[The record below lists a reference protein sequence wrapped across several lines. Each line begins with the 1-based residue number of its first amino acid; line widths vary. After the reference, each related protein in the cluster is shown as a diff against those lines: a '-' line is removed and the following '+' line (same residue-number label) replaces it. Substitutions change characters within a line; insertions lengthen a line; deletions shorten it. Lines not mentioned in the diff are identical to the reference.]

1 MNLQEIRA
9 ALAQVKVAVAPVDI
23 PGVGKLF
30 VRALTVAEVEDE
42 ETPPGDKPADKKGRL
57 ARSAMRLLCDA
68 DGARLAFEPE
78 DIDLFRAQPW
88 EVLQKLLTAARE
100 HNGLGNL
107 GNG

>member
-1 MNLQEIRA
+1 MNLQELRA
-9 ALAQVKVAVAPVDI
+9 ALAQVKIAVAPVTI
-23 PGVGKLF
+23 PGVGTMF

-42 ETPPGDKPADKKGRL
+42 EAPAGDKPADRKGRL

-68 DGARLAFEPE
+68 EGNRLAFEPE
-78 DIDLFRAQPW
+78 DTDLFRTQPW
-88 EVLQKLLTAARE
+88 EVLQKIMSTARE

>member
-1 MNLQEIRA
+1 MNIEALRA
-9 ALAQVKVAVAPVDI
+9 ALAQVKVAVAPVVI
-23 PGVGKLF
+23 PGIGTLF

-42 ETPPGDKPADKKGRL
+42 PATDKPADRQGRL
-57 ARSAMRLLCDA
+57 ARSAMRLLCDEQ
-68 DGARLAFEPE
+68 GNRLTFDPS

-88 EVLQKLLTAARE
+88 EVLQKILSTASE

>member
-1 MNLQEIRA
+1 MNLQELRA
-9 ALAQVKVAVAPVDI
+9 ALAQVKVSVAPVTI
-23 PGVGKLF
+23 PGVGTMF

-42 ETPPGDKPADKKGRL
+42 EAPTGDKAADKKGRL

-68 DGARLAFEPE
+68 EGNRMSFEPS

-88 EVLQKLLTAARE
+88 EVLQKILLTARE

>member
-1 MNLQEIRA
+1 MDLLQLRA
-9 ALAQVKVAVAPVDI
+9 ALSAVKIAVAPVAI
-23 PGVGKLF
+23 PGVGTVH

-42 ETPPGDKPADKKGRL
+42 PQSDVAKDPKGRL

-68 DGARLAFEPE
+68 EGNRLQFEDADVE
-78 DIDLFRAQPW
+78 LFRAQPW
-88 EVLQKLLTAARE
+88 EVLQLMLNAARE

>member
-1 MNLQEIRA
+1 MNIEQLRA

-23 PGVGKLF
+23 PGVGRLF

-42 ETPPGDKPADKKGRL
+42 PEGDKPADRKGRL
-57 ARSAMRLLCDA
+57 ARSAMRLLCDEQ
-68 DGARLAFEPE
+68 GARLVFSSE

-88 EVLQKLLTAARE
+88 EVLQKILSTARD